1 MPASITIGITE
12 NSTSVSSNTSNVTVK
27 VTAKW
32 TSGTFDHNPPKLT
45 VVIDGDKYTKS
56 VSLNPNNT
64 TSGSNTIYSKTLDIA
79 HDSDGS
85 KKLTVSA
92 SYATST
98 SSGTVKDSLTK
109 TLTTIARKS
118 APTCP
123 ASGTLGTALTI
134 NTNRKSSSFTHTL
147 TASWNGKSDTI
158 ATKTT
163 AASVS
168 WTPPLSW
175 CTEGASGTCTITC
188 TTYNGSTSLGSNT
201 CSLTLKR
208 TETSVLSLSTSS
220 CIVDGV
226 NSVGITTQGNYS
238 GYTHHL
244 YYQVNSVTGTDGI
257 ADSAAVGSTTFTPP
271 LDLLNQIT
279 TSVSAVCT
287 VFLETRYGDMV
298 LATDQE
304 TLTLIVPSTVIPK
317 AEITEVTDTVY
328 YDADQT
334 ETLLQHYGAFVSG
347 KSIPKMTI
355 TGTESY
361 SSPIKTYFAGFTEG
375 SYLSSTLP
383 EITADAEIK
392 EGTTLLSAF
401 VMDARS
407 RSSDTAEKEIT
418 VLPYSSPSVTSLKA
432 IRMSEG
438 SDGTLTSDE
447 SGNCLRVSYGIS
459 VSSLNNKNTKS
470 AVLTWTNLTDK
481 STGTINL
488 TMTSYQASGQLDLKD
503 ADGYVN
509 FLPTS
514 RYQLTLTVTDDFG
527 SGSATTIVQTAEVIL
542 DFHAGGKGLAIGK
555 ISEGSG
561 FECQYDAKFNG
572 GINYKGKELLDL
584 IYPVGSI
591 YISVNSASPSDLFGG
606 TWERIKDTFL
616 LGAGDAYEAGST
628 GGSEDAV
635 VVKHNHLQESHNHTQ
650 NAHKHG
656 PSLDGSRYLYY
667 NYSDVQ
673 TGVSERSVASASGNY
688 KAPVINSSSTDWK
701 GASYTSSETAEN
713 LETTAI
719 NIETG
724 EDGSGK
730 NMPPY
735 FTVYMWKRTA

>member
-12 NSTSVSSNTSNVTVK
+12 NSTSVSSNSSNVTVK

-64 TSGSNTIYSKTLDIA
+64 TSGSNTIYSKTLDIE
-79 HDSDGS
+79 HNSDGS

-118 APTCP
+118 APSCP

-147 TASWNGKSDTI
+147 TASWNGKSDAI

-163 AASVS
+163 AASVI

-175 CTEGASGTCTITC
+175 CTEGASGVCTITC

-208 TETSVLSLSTSS
+208 PETSVLFLSASS
-220 CIVDGV
+220 CIVDGTS
-226 NSVGITTQGNYS
+226 SVQITTQGNYS

-244 YYQVNSVTGTDGI
+244 YYRVSGTSGTDGI
-257 ADSAAVGSTTFTPP
+257 ADTAAVGSTSFTPP

-279 TSVSAVCT
+279 TSASSSCM
-287 VFLETRYGDMV
+287 VFLETCYESTV
-298 LATDQE
+298 LSTDQE
-304 TLTLIVPSTVIPK
+304 ALTLIVPSSVIPK

-328 YDADQT
+328 YDADKT
-334 ETLLQHYGAFVSG
+334 ETLLQHYGGFVAG

-361 SSPIKTYFAGFTEG
+361 SSPIKTYFASFTEG

-383 EITADAEIK
+383 EITADQEIK
-392 EGTTLLSAF
+392 EGTSLLSAF

-407 RSSDTAEKEIT
+407 RSSDTAETTVT
-418 VLPYSSPSVTSLKA
+418 VLPYSSPSVTTLKA
-432 IRMSEG
+432 TRMSEA
-438 SDGTLTSDE
+438 SDGSLTADE
-447 SGNCLRVSYGIS
+447 SGSCLRISYGIS
-459 VSSLNNKNTKS
+459 VSALNNRNSKS

-481 STGTINL
+481 SSGTINL
-488 TMTSYQASGQLDLKD
+488 TMTGYQASGQLDLKD

-527 SGSATTIVQTAEVIL
+527 SSSATTIVQTAEVIL
-542 DFHAGGKGLAIGK
+542 DFHASGKGLAIGK
-555 ISEGSG
+555 ISEGAG

-591 YISVNSASPSDLFGG
+591 YLSVNPASPSDLFGG

-616 LGAGDAYEAGST
+616 LGAGDAYAAGST

-635 VVKHNHLQESHNHTQ
+635 VVKHNHLQQSHTHEQ
-650 NAHKHG
+650 SPHKHG

-701 GASYTSSETAEN
+701 GATYTSSETAEN
-713 LETTAI
+713 LETTAV

-735 FTVYMWKRTA
+735 LSVYMWKRTA

>member
-12 NSTSVSSNTSNVTVK
+12 NSTSVSSNSSNVTVK

-45 VVIDGDKYTKS
+45 VTIDGEKYTKY

-64 TSGSNTIYSKTLDIA
+64 TSGNNTIYSKTLDIE
-79 HDSDGS
+79 HNSDGS
-85 KKLTVSA
+85 KKLTVTA

-123 ASGTLGTALTI
+123 SSGTLGTALTI

-147 TASWNGKSDTI
+147 TASWNGKSDAI
-158 ATKTT
+158 ATNTT
-163 AASVS
+163 EASVS

-201 CSLTLKR
+201 CDLTLKR
-208 TETSVLSLSTSS
+208 PETSVLFLSTSS
-220 CIVDGV
+220 CIVDGT
-226 NSVGITTQGNYS
+226 NSVVVTTQGNYS
-238 GYTHHL
+238 GYIHHL
-244 YYQVNSVTGTDGI
+244 YYQVGDTSGTDGI
-257 ADSAAVGSTTFTPP
+257 ADTAAVGTTMFTPP
-271 LDLLNQIT
+271 LSLLNQIT
-279 TSVSAVCT
+279 TSASKACT
-287 VFLETRYGDMV
+287 IYLDTCYGETV

-304 TLTLIVPSTVIPK
+304 TLTLIVPSSIIPK
-317 AEITEVTDTVY
+317 AEITEVTDTVF
-328 YDADQT
+328 YDADKT
-334 ETLLQHYGAFVSG
+334 ETLLQHYGGFIAG

-383 EITADAEIK
+383 EITADTEIK
-392 EGTTLLSAF
+392 EGTSLLSSF
-401 VMDARS
+401 VMDERS
-407 RSSDTAEKEIT
+407 RSSDTAEKGIT
-418 VLPYSSPSVTSLKA
+418 VLSYSSPAVTTLKA
-432 IRMSEG
+432 VRMSEA
-438 SDGTLTSDE
+438 SDGSLTADE
-447 SGNCLRVSYGIS
+447 SGNCLRISYGIS
-459 VSSLNNKNTKS
+459 VSSLNSKNSKT
-470 AVLTWTNLTDK
+470 AVLTWMNLTGK
-481 STGTINL
+481 SSGTINL
-488 TMTSYQASGQLDLKD
+488 AMTGYQASGQLDLKD

-527 SGSATTIVQTAEVIL
+527 SGSASVIVQTAEVIL
-542 DFHAGGKGLAIGK
+542 DFHAEGKGLAIGK
-555 ISEGSG
+555 IAEGAG

-591 YISVNSASPSDLFGG
+591 YLSVNAASPETLFGG

-616 LGAGDAYEAGST
+616 LGAGDTYAAGST

-635 VVKHNHLQESHNHTQ
+635 VVKHNHLQQSHTHEQ
-650 NAHKHG
+650 SAHKHG
-656 PSLDGSRYLYY
+656 PGIDGARYLYY

-673 TGVSERSVASASGNY
+673 TGVSERSVASSSGNY

-701 GASYTSSETAEN
+701 GATYTSSETAEN
-713 LETTAI
+713 LETTAV

>member
-1 MPASITIGITE
+1 MPATISIGIIE
-12 NSTSVSSNTSNVTVK
+12 NSTSVSSNSSNVTVK

-45 VVIDGDKYTKS
+45 VTIDGDKYTKY

-64 TSGSNTIYSKTLDIA
+64 TSGSNTIYSKTLDIE
-79 HDSDGS
+79 HNSDGS

-123 ASGTLGTALTI
+123 SSGTLGTALTI

-147 TASWNGKSDTI
+147 TASWNGKTDTI
-158 ATKTT
+158 ATKTN

-175 CTEGASGTCTITC
+175 CTEGLSGTCTITC

-201 CSLTLKR
+201 CSLILKR
-208 TETSVLSLSTSS
+208 QETSVLFLSTSS
-220 CIVDGV
+220 CIVDGTS
-226 NSVGITTQGNYS
+226 SVQITTQGNYS

-244 YYQVNSVTGTDGI
+244 YYRVNSLTGTDGI
-257 ADSAAVGSTTFTPP
+257 ADPAAVGTTTFTPP
-271 LDLLNQIT
+271 LDLLNSIT
-279 TSVSAVCT
+279 TSASSTCT
-287 VFLETRYGDMV
+287 VFLETCYEDSV

-304 TLTLIVPSTVIPK
+304 NLTLIVPSSVIPK
-317 AEITEVTDTVY
+317 AEISEVTDTVF
-328 YDADQT
+328 YDSDKT
-334 ETLLQHYGAFVSG
+334 ETLLQHYGGYVAG

-355 TGTESY
+355 AGTESY
-361 SSPIKTYFAGFTEG
+361 SSPVTTYFASFTEG
-375 SYLSSTLP
+375 SYLSSTLT
-383 EITADAEIK
+383 EITADREIK
-392 EGTTLLSAF
+392 EGTSLLSSF

-407 RSSDTAEKEIT
+407 RSSDTAEKSVT

-432 IRMSEG
+432 ARMTES
-438 SDGTLTSDE
+438 SDGSLTADE

-459 VSSLNNKNTKS
+459 VSPLNNRNSKS
-470 AVLTWTNLTDK
+470 AVLTWTNITDK
-481 STGTINL
+481 STGAINL

-514 RYQLTLTVTDDFG
+514 RYQLTLTVSDDFG
-527 SGSATTIVQTAEVIL
+527 SSSASTIVQTAEVIL
-542 DFHAGGKGLAIGK
+542 DFHASGKGLAIGK
-555 ISEGSG
+555 ISEGAG

-591 YISVNSASPSDLFGG
+591 YLSVNSASPADLFGG

-616 LGAGDAYEAGST
+616 LAAGDTYAAGST

-635 VVKHNHLQESHNHTQ
+635 VVKHNHLQESHTHTQ
-650 NAHKHG
+650 SAHKHG
-656 PSLDGSRYLYY
+656 PGIDGARYLYY

-701 GASYTSSETAEN
+701 GATYTSSETAEN
-713 LETTAI
+713 NETTAV

-724 EDGSGK
+724 VDGSGK

-735 FTVYMWKRTA
+735 FAVYMWKRTA

>member
-1 MPASITIGITE
+1 MPASISISVTE
-12 NSTSVSSNTSNVTVK
+12 NSISVDNNTSSVTVK

-32 TSGTFDHNPPKLT
+32 TSGTFDHNPPTLT
-45 VVIDGDKYTKS
+45 VVIDGDKFTKGI
-56 VSLNPNNT
+56 SLNPNNT
-64 TSGSNTIYSKTLDIA
+64 TSGSSTIYGKTLNIIHNA
-79 HDSDGS
+79 DGA

-118 APTCP
+118 APSCP

-147 TASWNGKSDTI
+147 TASWNGKSDAI

-208 TETSVLSLSTSS
+208 PETSVLFLSTSS
-220 CIVDGV
+220 CIVNGA
-226 NSVGITTQGNYS
+226 NAVGITTQGNYN

-244 YYQVNSVTGTDGI
+244 YYQVGDLSGTDGI
-257 ADSAAVGSTTFTPP
+257 ADSSAVGSTTLTPSVN
-271 LDLLNQIT
+271 LLNQIT

-287 VFLETRYGDMV
+287 VFLETCYEDTV
-298 LATDQE
+298 LETDHE
-304 TLTLIVPSTVIPK
+304 NLTLIVPSSVIPK
-317 AEITEVTDTVY
+317 AEITEVTDTVLY
-328 YDADQT
+328 KETA
-334 ETLLQHYGAFVSG
+334 ETLIEHYGGFVSS
-347 KSIPKMTI
+347 KSIPRMKI

-361 SSPIKTYFAGFTEG
+361 SSPITMYFASFTEG
-375 SYLSSTLP
+375 SYLSLGLS
-383 EITADAEIK
+383 EITSDQVIR
-392 EGTTLLSAF
+392 EGNNLFSAF
-401 VMDARS
+401 VTDARG
-407 RSSDTAEKEIT
+407 RSSDAAEKTVT
-418 VLPYSSPSVTSLKA
+418 VLPYEDPSIVTFQVT
-432 IRMSEG
+432 RMSEK
-438 SDGTLTSDE
+438 SDGTLTIDDA
-447 SGNCLRVSYGIS
+447 GTILRVTYDIT
-459 VSSLNNKNTKS
+459 VSSLNEKNARAAS
-470 AVLTWTNLTDK
+470 LNWTNLSDGA
-481 STGTINL
+481 SGTINL
-488 TMTSYQASGQLDLKD
+488 SLTSYHSSGSLDIKGSS
-503 ADGYVN
+503 GYVA
-509 FLPTS
+509 FSSTS
-514 RYQLTLTVTDDFG
+514 RYKVTLSVTDDF
-527 SGSATTIVQTAEVIL
+527 TTTNSTVIVQTAEVIM

-572 GINYKGKELLDL
+572 GLNYKGKELLDL

-591 YISVNSASPSDLFGG
+591 YISVNSAAPSDLFGG
-606 TWERIKDTFL
+606 SWERIKDTFL
-616 LGAGDAYEAGST
+616 LGSGDTYEAGSI

-635 VVKHNHLQESHNHTQ
+635 VVRHNHLQQSHTHEQ
-650 NAHKHG
+650 SPHKHG

-688 KAPVINSSSTDWK
+688 KAPVINNSATDWK
-701 GASYTSSETAEN
+701 GATYTSSETAEN
-713 LETTAI
+713 NETTAV

-724 EDGSGK
+724 VDGSGK

-735 FTVYMWKRTA
+735 LTVYMWKRTA